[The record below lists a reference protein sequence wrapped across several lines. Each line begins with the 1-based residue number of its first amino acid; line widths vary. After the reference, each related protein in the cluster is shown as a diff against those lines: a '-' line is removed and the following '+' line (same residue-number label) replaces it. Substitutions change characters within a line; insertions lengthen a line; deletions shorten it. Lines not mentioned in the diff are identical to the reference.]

1 MPDDQL
7 FEIGD
12 TSLPDQQLTE
22 RQIPPQ
28 LEHDFLEALLFCRS
42 ARDQVAILKRTIA
55 ELEAQLADEEPVREA
70 AMARRSAYLAG
81 MGVDPLEED
90 DQKVIDVLGACKE
103 AEKKCSDLSLTIQ
116 GQQKLLAEAER
127 LLATRRAER
136 AEAIAAINRAW
147 EV

>member
-7 FEIGD
+7 LEIGD
-12 TSLPDQQLTE
+12 TSFPDPQLTE

-28 LEHDFLEALLFCRS
+28 LEHDFLDALLFCRS
-42 ARDQVAILKRTIA
+42 AREQVAILKRTIV
-55 ELEAQLADEEPVREA
+55 ELEAQLADEELVHEA
-70 AMARRSAYLAG
+70 AMARRSEYLAG

-90 DQKVIDVLGACKE
+90 DQKVIDVLEVCKK

-136 AEAIAAINRAW
+136 AEAIAAIKSAW
-147 EV
+147 QL